1 MIFKTQN
8 HKKLSKITKSG
19 LLKFI
24 GAFFLIILVAF
35 IGGKLN
41 YQAKINQTLKELD
54 DPMISKDLLGLE
66 LEEQYVSPESEWM
79 KGKYTG
85 PYIVNYFTKTPGKS
99 DIEILDEIIAL
110 AEKNGWKII
119 EVVKDEERTSL
130 YAEKNLLKL
139 FVRVAEQ
146 STSSVSDS
154 GSNSKTN
161 SLRLAIQ
168 RPTRL

>member
-35 IGGKLN
+35 IGSKLN

-54 DPMISKDLLGLE
+54 DPMISKDLLGMK

-85 PYIVNYFTKTPGKS
+85 PYVVNYFTKTPGKS
-99 DIEILDEIIAL
+99 DIEILDEIVAL

-119 EVVKDEERTSL
+119 EVVKDEEVSL
-130 YAEKNLLKL
+130 YATKSSLNL
-139 FVRVAEQ
+139 FVNVRLENPKL
-146 STSSVSDS
+146 SSRS
-154 GSNSKTN
+154 GAVHLT
-161 SLRLAIQ
+161 IQ

>member
-35 IGGKLN
+35 IGSKLN
-41 YQAKINQTLKELD
+41 YQAKINKTLKELD
-54 DPMISKDLLGLE
+54 DPMISKDLLGMK

-85 PYIVNYFTKTPGKS
+85 PYVVNYFTKTPGKS
-99 DIEILDEIIAL
+99 DIEILDEIVAL

>member
-35 IGGKLN
+35 IGSKLN
-41 YQAKINQTLKELD
+41 YQAKINKTLKELD
-54 DPMISKDLLGLE
+54 DPMISKDLLGMK

-85 PYIVNYFTKTPGKS
+85 PYVVNYFTKTPGKS
-99 DIEILDEIIAL
+99 DIEILDEIVAL

-119 EVVKDEERTSL
+119 EVVKNEEVSL
-130 YAEKNLLKL
+130 YATKSSLNL
-139 FVRVAEQ
+139 FVNVRLENPKL
-146 STSSVSDS
+146 SSRS
-154 GSNSKTN
+154 GAVHLT
-161 SLRLAIQ
+161 IQ

>member
-54 DPMISKDLLGLE
+54 DPMISKDLLGMK

-85 PYIVNYFTKTPGKS
+85 PYVVNYFTKTPGKS
-99 DIEILDEIIAL
+99 DIEILDEIVAL

-119 EVVKDEERTSL
+119 EVVKDEEVSL
-130 YAEKNLLKL
+130 YATKSSLNL
-139 FVRVAEQ
+139 FVNVRLENPKL
-146 STSSVSDS
+146 SSRS
-154 GSNSKTN
+154 GAVHLT
-161 SLRLAIQ
+161 IQ